1 MALNAKTGNVVM
13 ALNAETKKWWWLWT
27 PKPKMRWWWLWMP
40 RLKMLMAL
48 NAKTENAN
56 GSERRDWDYDSGR
69 RTETTA
75 LNAKRKMNSGSE
87 HQMENEQRMSKWKR
101 GSERQMEKVALN
113 AKLEKWLWTPNR
125 KMSNGCRNENAALNA
140 KTESTALNAKRKTS
154 NGSERPKRNNG
165 SERQTKLNNH
175 ERQAENDDSERRNKE
190 DTEALNTEL
199 KREWWGEIAPVWASN
214 VWQVRNWATWNH
226 LSSIMQHKWR
236 SIDLIWNGKYAP
248 VWHLMHDRSE
258 EQMSWNH
265 LSSHM

>member
-1 MALNAKTGNVVM
+1 
-13 ALNAETKKWWWLWT
+13 
-27 PKPKMRWWWLWMP
+27 
-40 RLKMLMAL
+40 MLMAL

-113 AKLEKWLWTPNR
+113 GKRRVIALDVEMKTRPWTPNR
-125 KMSNGCRNENAALNA
+125 KMSNGCRNENA
-140 KTESTALNAKRKTS
+140 ALNAKRKTS

-190 DTEALNTEL
+190 GTEALNTEL

-214 VWQVRNWATWNH
+214 VWQVRN
-226 LSSIMQHKWR
+226 
-236 SIDLIWNGKYAP
+236 
-248 VWHLMHDRSE
+248 
-258 EQMSWNH
+258 
-265 LSSHM
+265 